1 VSTYVLMR
9 FLESVPR
16 RYDLGIRLLTL
27 GKLEKCYGRLTRDLR
42 PGQQVLDLGCG
53 TGALALRAARKGA
66 KVKGID
72 IDAQMLEIA
81 QQRAHDEG
89 LEKNVEFAEMGV
101 AELDAEPSQAYDAV
115 MSGLCFSELSEDELD
130 HTLREVV
137 RLLKPGGVLSV
148 ADETKP
154 RSRLLRIIDRLLR
167 APLVVL
173 TYLLTQRTTHPVAG
187 LVEKVTAAGL
197 SVVTL
202 RSNTLQ
208 SFAELVARN
217 PGGALQ

>member
-1 VSTYVLMR
+1 
-9 FLESVPR
+9 
-16 RYDLGIRLLTL
+16 
-27 GKLEKCYGRLTRDLR
+27 
-42 PGQQVLDLGCG
+42 
-53 TGALALRAARKGA
+53 
-66 KVKGID
+66 
-72 IDAQMLEIA
+72 
-81 QQRAHDEG
+81 
-89 LEKNVEFAEMGV
+89 
-101 AELDAEPSQAYDAV
+101 

-137 RLLKPGGVLSV
+137 RLLKPGGVLLV